1 MNIRMT
7 ELSYGIGEDGKTE
20 AATVTFVGSKGRS
33 YLNITIEITVMD
45 VKNGK
50 SLDDLTRKDIEA
62 IARQKVSNITRY
74 PVEDKV
80 ETENI

>member
-20 AATVTFVGSKGRS
+20 ATTVRFVGSEGKN
-33 YLNITIEITVMD
+33 YLNITIEITVLD
-45 VKNGK
+45 IEDGK
-50 SLDDLTRKDIEA
+50 TLDDLTRKDIEA

-74 PVEDKV
+74 PVEDNV